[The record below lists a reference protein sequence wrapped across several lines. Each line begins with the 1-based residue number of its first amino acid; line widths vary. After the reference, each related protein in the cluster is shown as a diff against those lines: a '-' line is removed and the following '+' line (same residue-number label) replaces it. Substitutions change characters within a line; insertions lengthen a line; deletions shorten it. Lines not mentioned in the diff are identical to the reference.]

1 MIFKNSKIYDILKWF
16 TMVGLPAI
24 TTLWL
29 TLASIWQFPYAEPI
43 GASLGAITVFL
54 GAILGISSIT
64 YAKTNEEKKVLLENY
79 TKEIKAELNKNDL
92 EQDIY
97 K

>member
-1 MIFKNSKIYDILKWF
+1 MIFKDSKVYDFLKWCV
-16 TMVGLPAI
+16 MVFLPAI

-43 GASLGAITVFL
+43 GATLGAITVFL
-54 GAILGISSIT
+54 GALLGIGNVK
-64 YAKTNEEKKVLLENY
+64 YKL
-79 TKEIKAELNKNDL
+79 LNK
-92 EQDIY
+92 E